1 MFQKYYENIKAE
13 FASQDGNSEHTFRSY
28 LQNFLIEF
36 EKEYSRRNMLIKH
49 EPLKVGNYGRPDFKI
64 TTHYHLT
71 IGLIETKKIGE
82 NLKGLLRSDQIY
94 KYSQLSDNIILTD
107 YLDFY
112 LVRKGEVIREA
123 FLFTEFDLPK
133 KRFKVEKSNIEQIS
147 GLLLE
152 FFSSEPDTSRKMVE
166 IDLLVEDWI

>member
-13 FASQDGNSEHTFRSY
+13 FASQNENSEHTFRTY

-36 EKEYSRRNMLIKH
+36 ESEYSRRNLLIKH
-49 EPLKVGNYGRPDFKI
+49 EPLNVGNYGRPDFKI
-64 TTHYHLT
+64 TTNYHLT

-112 LVRKGEVIREA
+112 LVRKGEVIKRA
-123 FLFTEFDLPK
+123 SIFSEFDLPK
-133 KRFKVEKSNIEQIS
+133 NKY
-147 GLLLE
+147 
-152 FFSSEPDTSRKMVE
+152 
-166 IDLLVEDWI
+166 